1 MFTIQ
6 CDFDETITIGDLGTA
21 IVDAFGSKLWLK
33 SERDYLNGK
42 ISVEETS
49 RIQYRLVD
57 INPEQLEQFVAKSV
71 VIRPGFVEFERY
83 CHGRNLSLVIV
94 SSGLDLYIK
103 PTLKMLN
110 LSNIECYTATG
121 KYKNQGIEI
130 SYLDPSGTPIQ
141 EGFKEVYLK
150 YLREKNLPIIYIG
163 DSMSDIEP
171 AKAADYI
178 FARGKLEIKL
188 EDEGINFWAFNTF
201 YDVIEKIDELL
212 KINDL

>member
-6 CDFDETITIGDLGTA
+6 CDFDETITIGDLGTS

-33 SERDYLNGK
+33 SERDYLSGK

-49 RIQYRLVD
+49 RIQYSLVD

-71 VIRPGFVEFERY
+71 VIRPGFIEFERY
-83 CHGRNLSLVIV
+83 CHAQNLSLVIV

-121 KYKNQGIEI
+121 KYKNEGIEI

-163 DSMSDIEP
+163 DSMSDIKP
-171 AKAADYI
+171 AKGADYI
-178 FARGKLEIKL
+178 FARGKLKIEL
-188 EDEGINFWAFNTF
+188 ENEGINFWAFNTF

-212 KINDL
+212 KN